1 MGPWPIIIQYN
12 IRSIILPVSHSPL
25 TGFQQFITTWYQQFG
40 RHDLPWRVTF
50 DPYVVLVSELMLQQ
64 TQVERVIPKF
74 TAFLNRFPS
83 ISSLTQAQ
91 QKEVLT
97 LWQGL
102 GYNRRAVFLHK
113 CAQVVHHDFAGI
125 FPEGREELLKLP
137 GVGPYTAGAL
147 GAFAFNQPV
156 SLIET
161 NIRAVYIYHF
171 FADQEKV
178 SDKELLP
185 LIELE
190 LLKTNPRLWYSALMD
205 YGSFLKRTLPNP
217 SKKSKHHTVQSKFA
231 GSLRQARGEIIR
243 LLTSE
248 ECLNLAQL
256 KARML
261 SNAIHIEPAL
271 TQLIQEQMIHSTQK
285 GYTLS

>member
-1 MGPWPIIIQYN
+1 M
-12 IRSIILPVSHSPL
+12 SHSPP
-25 TGFQQFITTWYQQFG
+25 TGFQQFIITWHQQFG

-50 DPYVVLVSELMLQQ
+50 DPYTVLVSELMLQQ

-74 TAFLNRFPS
+74 SAFLNRFPT
-83 ISSLTQAQ
+83 ISSLAQAQ

-113 CAQVVHHDFAGI
+113 CAQVVHRDFAGI
-125 FPEGREELLKLP
+125 FPEGGEELLKLP

-156 SLIET
+156 ILIET
-161 NIRAVYIYHF
+161 NIRAVYIHHF
-171 FADQEKV
+171 FAEQEKV

-185 LIELE
+185 LIEQE

-205 YGSFLKRTLPNP
+205 YGSFLKRTFPNP
-217 SKKSKHHTVQSKFA
+217 SKKSKHHTVQSKFV

-243 LLTSE
+243 LLSSE
-248 ECLNLAQL
+248 ENLNLAQL

-271 TQLIQEQMIHSTQK
+271 AQLMQEQMIHSTQK

>member
-1 MGPWPIIIQYN
+1 
-12 IRSIILPVSHSPL
+12 VSQAPL
-25 TGFQQFITTWYQQFG
+25 TGFQLFITTWYQQFG

-50 DPYVVLVSELMLQQ
+50 DPYTILVSELMLQQ

-74 TAFLNRFPS
+74 TAFLNRFPT
-83 ISSLTQAQ
+83 ISSLAQAQ

-113 CAQVVHHDFAGI
+113 CAQVVSHGFAGI
-125 FPEGREELLKLP
+125 FPETREELLKLP
-137 GVGPYTAGAL
+137 GVGPYTASAL

-156 SLIET
+156 NLIET
-161 NIRAVYIYHF
+161 NIRAVFIHHF
-171 FADQEKV
+171 FAEQEKV
-178 SDKELLP
+178 SDTELLP
-185 LIELE
+185 LIEQE

-217 SKKSKHHTVQSKFA
+217 SKKSKHHTLQSKFA

-248 ECLNLAQL
+248 EYLSLSQL
-256 KARML
+256 KKRML
-261 SNAIHIEPAL
+261 SNIIHIEPAL

>member
-1 MGPWPIIIQYN
+1 M
-12 IRSIILPVSHSPL
+12 SHSPL
-25 TGFQQFITTWYQQFG
+25 TGFQQFIATWYQQFG

-50 DPYVVLVSELMLQQ
+50 DPYTVLVSELMLQQ

-83 ISSLTQAQ
+83 ISSLAQAQ

-113 CAQVVHHDFAGI
+113 CAQVVHRDFAGI
-125 FPEGREELLKLP
+125 FPEGRKELLKLP

-156 SLIET
+156 ILIET
-161 NIRAVYIYHF
+161 NIRAVCIHHF

-178 SDKELLP
+178 SDTELLP
-185 LIELE
+185 LIEKE

-205 YGSFLKRTLPNP
+205 YGSFLKRTFPNP
-217 SKKSKHHTVQSKFA
+217 SKKSKHHVVQSKFA

-248 ECLNLAQL
+248 EYLNLDQFKERMRSDSMHIAPALAQL
-256 KARML
+256 VD
-261 SNAIHIEPAL
+261 
-271 TQLIQEQMIHSTQK
+271 EQMIHSTKK

>member
-1 MGPWPIIIQYN
+1 
-12 IRSIILPVSHSPL
+12 
-25 TGFQQFITTWYQQFG
+25 
-40 RHDLPWRVTF
+40 
-50 DPYVVLVSELMLQQ
+50 MLQQ

-74 TAFLNRFPS
+74 SAFLNRFPT
-83 ISSLTQAQ
+83 ISSLAQAH

-102 GYNRRAVFLHK
+102 GYNRRAVCLHK
-113 CAQVVHHDFAGI
+113 CAQVVYHDSAGI
-125 FPEGREELLKLP
+125 FPENREELLKLP
-137 GVGPYTAGAL
+137 GVGPYTASAL

-161 NIRAVYIYHF
+161 NVRAVFIYHF
-171 FADQEKV
+171 FAEQEKV
-178 SDKELLP
+178 SDTELLP
-185 LIELE
+185 LIEKE

-205 YGSFLKRTLPNP
+205 YGSFLKRTFPNP
-217 SKKSKHHTVQSKFA
+217 SKKSKHHAVQSKFA

-248 ECLNLAQL
+248 EYLSLAQL
-256 KARML
+256 KGLML
-261 SNAIHIEPAL
+261 SNAVHIEPAL
-271 TQLIQEQMIHSTQK
+271 SQLMQEQMIHSTQK